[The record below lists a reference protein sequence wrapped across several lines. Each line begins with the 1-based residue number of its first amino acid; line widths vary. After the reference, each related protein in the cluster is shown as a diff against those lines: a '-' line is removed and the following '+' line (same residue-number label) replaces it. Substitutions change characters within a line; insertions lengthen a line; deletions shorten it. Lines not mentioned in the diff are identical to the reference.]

1 MNFNKKQLK
10 ANIFL
15 ILSLIFA
22 ILTFVGAYMVI
33 THKLDNAGYSVIPML
48 FTLIFSNLCINS
60 KREEEKDK

>member
-10 ANIFL
+10 AKIFL